1 MQYKLRYSGRTM
13 STFTITFNG
22 ESEEADSSTTL
33 TKLLES
39 KNIELKGIAAAINQ
53 EVQPKTTWDQT
64 FLNAGDDVVV
74 FKAIAGG

>member
-1 MQYKLRYSGRTM
+1 M
-13 STFTITFNG
+13 STFTIIFNG

-64 FLNAGDDVVV
+64 FLSAGDDVVV

>member
-1 MQYKLRYSGRTM
+1 M
-13 STFTITFNG
+13 STYTITFYG

-53 EVQPKTTWDQT
+53 EVQQKQSGIKPS
-64 FLNAGDDVVV
+64 
-74 FKAIAGG
+74 

>member
-1 MQYKLRYSGRTM
+1 M
-13 STFTITFNG
+13 STYTITFNG

-39 KNIELKGIAAAINQ
+39 KNIELKGIAVAINQ

>member
-1 MQYKLRYSGRTM
+1 M
-13 STFTITFNG
+13 STFTIIFNG